1 MPHPDSLNT
10 FIHVVQ
16 ASECDAYHHLNHA
29 SCFQILEKARW
40 NYLAEGNRRKEDVI
54 AESLVPVIIHI
65 EADFRR
71 EIREGDQIA
80 ISTNAMPLNRRFF
93 EIHQEVLLENHI
105 CVRARFK
112 HGLINLVSRKL
123 VEIPP
128 SWARIFV

>member
-1 MPHPDSLNT
+1 MPHPDSSSWFT
-10 FIHVVQ
+10 YRVQ

-40 NYLAEGNRRKEDVI
+40 NYLAQGNRRKEDVI

-71 EIREGDQIA
+71 EIREGDQIS
-80 ISTNAMPLNRRFF
+80 ISTSALSLNRRFF
-93 EIHQEVLLENHI
+93 EIHQEVLRGDQS

-112 HGLINLVSRKL
+112 HGLIDLASRRL
-123 VEIPP
+123 VEIPS
-128 SWARIFV
+128 SWASIFA